1 MAALIDGWPR
11 LNGVEKVSGNRTGV
25 WTRTDEGSGTEEKAV
40 IGYATSV
47 RRKEKRV
54 SDRIL

>member
-25 WTRTDEGSGTEEKAV
+25 WDQNGRR
-40 IGYATSV
+40 IGYGGESRHWARNKCKTEGKACE
-47 RRKEKRV
+47 R
-54 SDRIL
+54 